1 MTERNLPH
9 ELKMLFPIIDA
20 LSQMFGESHYEF
32 TVHDFRHPESSL
44 CYIKGNVTERT
55 IGAPLTDRLLSIY
68 KREGDNARDD
78 VNVMTVT
85 NKGKLIRTS
94 SVFIRDEKGKIIG
107 SFGIT
112 VDISSAQ
119 SLSGLLSVLNL
130 AINAEPKNLTPPI
143 DFANDVST
151 ILNDLINQSLLKC
164 DKAPTYLTKE
174 ERLKVLK
181 EMEEKGVFLIKG
193 AVEEVANKLG
203 VSKYTIY
210 NHLEEVRKSISED
223 NEKKEAPKPL

>member
-1 MTERNLPH
+1 MSKRDLPH
-9 ELKMLFPIIDA
+9 ELKILFPIIDA

-68 KREGDNARDD
+68 RREGDNAKDD

-94 SVFIRDEKGKIIG
+94 SIFIRNDKGKIIG
-107 SFGIT
+107 SFGVT

-119 SLSGLLSVLNL
+119 SISGLLSVLNL
-130 AINAEPKNLTPPI
+130 AIKAESNNLTPTI
-143 DFANDVST
+143 DFANDVNT
-151 ILNDLINQSLLKC
+151 ILSDLINQSILKS
-164 DKAPTYLTKE
+164 DKAPAYLTKE
-174 ERLKVLK
+174 ERLEILK

-193 AVEEVANKLG
+193 AVEEVAKNLC

-210 NHLEEVRKSISED
+210 NHLEELRKNTNAD
-223 NEKKEAPKPL
+223 NDNG